1 MEVNRQPMKSAA
13 DVAQALSSVPRVR
26 TARAGV
32 VEWRKHLPRAASF
45 RRLEV
50 SAKEECNWRCVSPEL
65 KRAGRSAFLHSL
77 LYQSEVILSAAGT
90 SRSEDP
96 AESKDPFPSQQ
107 VPRPIDTSDADIIE
121 AVMVSALSPCP
132 DPKPGL
138 PIPEAPPLTRPPPQ
152 PPLVDS
158 WRVSFHLSRQSRSLL
173 SEISRSDAS
182 SHTVHPV
189 WEKECQLTDFITLP
203 CMVGRR
209 PAAPTLFILDNKQ

>member
-1 MEVNRQPMKSAA
+1 MVQRRQ
-13 DVAQALSSVPRVR
+13 
-26 TARAGV
+26 
-32 VEWRKHLPRAASF
+32 HLPRFASF
-45 RRLEV
+45 RRLSGSLRQGRV
-50 SAKEECNWRCVSPEL
+50 QQRCVSPEL
-65 KRAGRSAFLHSL
+65 KRVERSAFLHSL

-121 AVMVSALSPCP
+121 AVMVSARSPCP

-189 WEKECQLTDFITLP
+189 WEKRVSAHGFHHP
-203 CMVGRR
+203 CLARLGGAPR
-209 PAAPTLFILDNKQ
+209 PDAFYS